1 MSSRRN
7 RPARLNRFLL
17 TLLGVAAVAA
27 GGFLLAARWGHIPG
41 LTPGASVFPHPHTPA
56 YWVYYAVAAGAVIV
70 GLLCLRWLVAQLA
83 LRPRARAW
91 QLERDPS
98 QGRTDLATGVAVAPF
113 TEEITGYP
121 GVRSVRATLGGT
133 HRDPSLTVV
142 IGATADADLSGIR
155 SQLATQGLP
164 RLRQALDLPA
174 LPATVEFRAA

>member
-1 MSSRRN
+1 MNPRN

-17 TLLGVAAVAA
+17 VLLGLLAIAA

-41 LTPGASVFPHPHTPA
+41 LHGRDSVFPHPHNPA
-56 YWVYYAVAAGAVIV
+56 YWVYYAVAGGAVII
-70 GLLCLRWLVAQLA
+70 GLLCLRWLAAQLA
-83 LRPRARAW
+83 VRPRARVW

-113 TEEITGYP
+113 TEEVTGYA
-121 GVRSVRATLGGT
+121 GVRTVRAVLSGT
-133 HRDPSLTVV
+133 HRDPRLNVV
-142 IGATADADLSGIR
+142 IGASSDADLSGIR
-155 SQLATQGLP
+155 SQLATEGLP